1 MGKTLN
7 DLYDGIYS
15 IAKKVVQK
23 GGTIT
28 SSNISPSFNDI
39 INGIESIPYA
49 PVNLQGVANVI
60 LAEMPN
66 VTITMEDEAGNVIE
80 SKTTNATLG
89 GSVAFSISEFGN
101 YRFTAYNSEGVELWS
116 KLFGVPSAGI
126 YNCKVGKAFA
136 DYTDEEMFLAIDNDY
151 AKFMWSV
158 EDERTTTT
166 MGSNTVW
173 QIYGFNIARL
183 ADGSGEYSHMSLIM
197 KKYTSAS
204 YKHNSSNDNTIGWEG
219 SLIRQN
225 GLAAGDVYYTRATV
239 DANTTGDYYVYD
251 EMANEWVLKSLPL
264 EYDETEVYYT
274 QNVVAEDG
282 AFITGIPAWKDHIKQ
297 VEVPTADAGSGYKK
311 IIISKDRV
319 TIPSDGEVLGNEK
332 RYSRYSQYELEGEQK
347 DFFKNN
353 YTDSKIRLGGSWW
366 LRSPSSGYG
375 SHFCYVDNGGN
386 VYSTSASSGFKA
398 RLVVNL

>member
-66 VTITMEDEAGNVIE
+66 TTIIMEDETGKVINT
-80 SKTTNATLG
+80 KTTNATKG
-89 GSVAFSISEFGN
+89 GSVAFSVSEFGT

-166 MGSNTVW
+166 MGSKLTW

-197 KKYTSAS
+197 KTYTSAS
-204 YKHNSSNDNTIGWEG
+204 YKHYNSNVNNIGWEG

-225 GLAAGDVYYTRATV
+225 GLAAGDVYYTRVTV
-239 DANTTGDYYVYD
+239 DANTAGEFFAYD
-251 EMANEWVLKSLPL
+251 EMAKDWVLKTLPL
-264 EYDETEVYYT
+264 EYDENEVYYT
-274 QNVVAEDG
+274 KNIVETDG
-282 AFITGIPAWKDHIKQ
+282 AFLTGLPAWKDHIKQ

-319 TIPSDGEVLGNEK
+319 TIPSDGEVLGNSK

-353 YTDSKIRLGGSWW
+353 YTDSKIRLGSIWW
-366 LRSPSSGYG
+366 LRSPYSGNATTFCGVDG
-375 SHFCYVDNGGN
+375 SGSVNYNN
-386 VYSTSASSGFKA
+386 ASSSIKA